1 MSKAC
6 ELCGKT
12 KQFGNNVSFSLKN
25 TKRSWAP
32 NVKKVRAMVD
42 GKPKRI
48 NVCTKCIKSGKVEKP
63 LVIDK

>member
-1 MSKAC
+1 MSKTC

-12 KQFGNNVSFSLKN
+12 KQFGNNVSFSLKS

-63 LVIDK
+63 LVTDK